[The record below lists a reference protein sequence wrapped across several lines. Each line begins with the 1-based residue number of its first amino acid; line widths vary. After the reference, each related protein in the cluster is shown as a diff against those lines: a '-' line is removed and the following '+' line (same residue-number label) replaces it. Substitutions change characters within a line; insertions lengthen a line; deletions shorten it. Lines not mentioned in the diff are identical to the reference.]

1 MGDIKSR
8 SINNDINH
16 TEELKKALLD
26 SLKSNPGKKQVI
38 QLNGKSSLL
47 FANLTALTLASC
59 GGGGGGGSST
69 PAAPTPTSSFS
80 LANQSFDFTEDTT
93 SSFSITSSGETSDS
107 FTITVDSIPS
117 GGTLTL
123 ASGTVLTVGATLS
136 LTDLAGIN
144 FTPNENVNSDNDSI
158 GDLVLSIVDNTIASS
173 ATISLIVSAVNDNPT
188 IGSANAV
195 EVFESVAGGA
205 VLLTLTGSDVDG
217 DTLTYS
223 LSGDDASLFSV
234 DASGNVSFIA
244 SPNFS
249 SPGDVNSDNIY
260 SLNLVATDPGGL
272 SISTPLS
279 INVLNVS
286 PKGQA
291 IDGYLV
297 GATVW
302 IDLDGDGI
310 KAVSYTHLTLPTILL
325 V

>member
-80 LANQSFDFTEDTT
+80 LSNQSFDFTEDTA
-93 SSFSITSSGETSDS
+93 SSFSIISSGETSDS

-136 LTDLAGIN
+136 LTDLAGIT
-144 FTPNENVNSDNDSI
+144 FTPNENVNSDNDAI

-173 ATISLIVSAVNDNPT
+173 ATISLIVSAVNDTPT
-188 IGSANAV
+188 IGTANAV

-205 VLLTLTGSDVDG
+205 VLLTLTGSDIDG

-234 DASGNVSFIA
+234 DGSGNVSFIA

-286 PKGQA
+286 LKDKQLMD
-291 IDGYLV
+291 I
-297 GATVW
+297 W
-302 IDLDGDGI
+302 
-310 KAVSYTHLTLPTILL
+310 
-325 V
+325 

>member
-38 QLNGKSSLL
+38 KLNGKSSLL

-69 PAAPTPTSSFS
+69 PAAPAPTSSFS
-80 LANQSFDFTEDTT
+80 LSNQSFDFTEDTA
-93 SSFSITSSGETSDS
+93 SSFSITSSGEVSDS

-123 ASGTVLTVGATLS
+123 ASGTDLSVGDTLS
-136 LTDLAGIN
+136 LTDLDGIT
-144 FTPNENVNSDNDSI
+144 FTPNENVNSENTTI

-188 IGSANAV
+188 IGTANAV
-195 EVFESVAGGA
+195 EVFESVAGGT

-217 DTLTYS
+217 E
-223 LSGDDASLFSV
+223 
-234 DASGNVSFIA
+234 
-244 SPNFS
+244 
-249 SPGDVNSDNIY
+249 NS
-260 SLNLVATDPGGL
+260 
-272 SISTPLS
+272 
-279 INVLNVS
+279 
-286 PKGQA
+286 
-291 IDGYLV
+291 
-297 GATVW
+297 
-302 IDLDGDGI
+302 
-310 KAVSYTHLTLPTILL
+310 
-325 V
+325 

>member
-1 MGDIKSR
+1 MGDIKPR

-59 GGGGGGGSST
+59 GGGGGGSST

-93 SSFSITSSGETSDS
+93 GSFSIISSGETSDS

-136 LTDLAGIN
+136 LTDLAGIT
-144 FTPNENVNSDNDSI
+144 FTPNENVNSDNDAI
-158 GDLVLSIVDNTIASS
+158 GDLVLSIVDNTVASS

-217 DTLTYS
+217 DTVTYS
-223 LSGDDASLFSV
+223 LSGDDASRWSV
-234 DASGNVSFIA
+234 DA
-244 SPNFS
+244 
-249 SPGDVNSDNIY
+249 
-260 SLNLVATDPGGL
+260 
-272 SISTPLS
+272 
-279 INVLNVS
+279 
-286 PKGQA
+286 
-291 IDGYLV
+291 
-297 GATVW
+297 
-302 IDLDGDGI
+302 
-310 KAVSYTHLTLPTILL
+310 
-325 V
+325 